1 MKKKRQKPGPK
12 PKPVDQKLTERVDVP
27 MLQKER
33 ELLEQEAKR
42 LGITTAQ
49 LIMRPWRAKWAREVK

>member
-1 MKKKRQKPGPK
+1 MKKKRKKPGPK
-12 PKPVDQKLTERVDVP
+12 PKPLEQKLTEKVDVP
-27 MLQKER
+27 MLAKER

-49 LIMRPWRAKWAREVK
+49 LIMRPWRERWEKEGK